1 MATIILNFLFFCSF
15 NDIDELR
22 QAGLYMAD
30 MNGHGLSREL
40 LLRGWQHLSR
50 LELLFEKAE
59 SRSLSLEKSCRLL
72 DEWKKKGDQLLYS
85 CIPRSI
91 AAQLRAG
98 KSATAE
104 CWQEVLNLFEY
115 LGRYTYLYCCCSG
128 LSKNQYYIY
137 SLQASILLIYGRKD
151 LPT

>member
-104 CWQEVLNLFEY
+104 CWQEVTF
-115 LGRYTYLYCCCSG
+115 
-128 LSKNQYYIY
+128 LS
-137 SLQASILLIYGRKD
+137 R
-151 LPT
+151 